1 MAANLD
7 MTNDRANIAF
17 RGSRNSV
24 WHRQGQEMQAGMTID
39 QWAVAAGLNWTAIKV
54 PAIAA
59 LEGDQ
64 FDHIAP
70 ELRFRPVEGMNHI
83 VRSDNGHPLG
93 YVSDRYQ
100 SVQPRELLDWFQQY
114 IGVDD
119 RFQLDVAGS
128 LKKGEIIWGT
138 ATYNGDIGIA
148 GESHTAR
155 LLMTTTFDGS
165 GATINQ
171 GTMTRTVCQN
181 TLNMS
186 LADKRSVIRTRHNTR
201 FDAVKVGKEL
211 SAIAQGF
218 VQYKAIGDAMA
229 TVHMSA
235 DETKALFLKLL
246 DVDGAIED
254 ASTRKRNMLDD
265 LVTAHNVSMREGAE
279 RNSAWSALQA
289 ITRYVDHDRTTRGGN
304 DAAEATI
311 LSTQLGSGAAMKG
324 KAMDLLMPLVKDRV
338 LIGA

>member
-1 MAANLD
+1 
-7 MTNDRANIAF
+7 
-17 RGSRNSV
+17 
-24 WHRQGQEMQAGMTID
+24 
-39 QWAVAAGLNWTAIKV
+39 
-54 PAIAA
+54 
-59 LEGDQ
+59 
-64 FDHIAP
+64 
-70 ELRFRPVEGMNHI
+70 
-83 VRSDNGHPLG
+83 
-93 YVSDRYQ
+93 
-100 SVQPRELLDWFQQY
+100 
-114 IGVDD
+114 
-119 RFQLDVAGS
+119 
-128 LKKGEIIWGT
+128 
-138 ATYNGDIGIA
+138 
-148 GESHTAR
+148 
-155 LLMTTTFDGS
+155 
-165 GATINQ
+165 
-171 GTMTRTVCQN
+171 
-181 TLNMS
+181 
-186 LADKRSVIRTRHNTR
+186 VIRTRHNTR